1 MGTARQRLW
10 EVALDQHGFVTTD
23 DARAVEVTPDAIK
36 LLARR
41 GTLHREAHGVYRFV
55 NFPASRA
62 DDYQQAVLWTGQPL
76 AALSHETALELLELG
91 DVNPDRIHVTVPPG
105 ARVRRR
111 GGERIALHEEFL
123 PAGHVGWW
131 QGIRCVKAKV
141 AIRQVITAGRT
152 PVHLIRQALA
162 SARERGAITAAAHSE
177 LTVLMEHV
185 LPSDPFAALPDKDR
199 FPKSARILDGWVRD
213 AQKLIGARGDR
224 VGWILA
230 STIVAA
236 ALQRELRDGT
246 PVFLL
251 KAESSSSASSI
262 STRAPPRTSTRSI
275 AAPRTTSSTTSTGH
289 SQSHGA

>member
-105 ARVRRR
+105 ARVR
-111 GGERIALHEEFL
+111 
-123 PAGHVGWW
+123 AG
-131 QGIRCVKAKV
+131 A
-141 AIRQVITAGRT
+141 
-152 PVHLIRQALA
+152 A
-162 SARERGAITAAAHSE
+162 SGS
-177 LTVLMEHV
+177 L
-185 LPSDPFAALPDKDR
+185 
-199 FPKSARILDGWVRD
+199 
-213 AQKLIGARGDR
+213 
-224 VGWILA
+224 
-230 STIVAA
+230 
-236 ALQRELRDGT
+236 
-246 PVFLL
+246 
-251 KAESSSSASSI
+251 
-262 STRAPPRTSTRSI
+262 STRSSCLLATSAGGRAS
-275 AAPRTTSSTTSTGH
+275 AASRRRWRF
-289 SQSHGA
+289 AR